1 MLAPPPKSENKKAS
15 DDSASLTAL
24 KCAYQV
30 MQQRIISNPKDMI
43 GIILFGTKETKAP
56 DIGRQDSHCYLLTDL
71 DVPAADDVKAL
82 RGLVEDGEGVD
93 EVLVPSEQPADM
105 VMLLRLVLHLFQTRA
120 PNFGSRRLFIITD
133 NDDPCAGTKKNPSW
147 DPAVG
152 AKDIHDHGC
161 SIELFPITHG
171 QSKFDTSKFYDVSAA
186 PSAQSILRNLTK
198 HRISFIMTQSSMK
211 KRQGRLRQP
220 SLAMA

>member
-15 DDSASLTAL
+15 HDSATLTAL

-30 MQQRIISNPKDMI
+30 MQQRIISNPRDMI
-43 GIILFGTKETKAP
+43 GIILFGTKKTKAP
-56 DIGRQDSHCYLLTDL
+56 DIGRQYYHCYLLTDL
-71 DVPAADDVKAL
+71 DVPAAEDVKAL
-82 RGLVEDGEGVD
+82 RDLVEEGEGAD
-93 EVLVPSEQPADM
+93 EVLAASEQPPDM

-133 NDDPCAGTKKNPSW
+133 NDDPCAGTKKSPSW

-171 QSKFDTSKFYDVSAA
+171 QSKFDTSKFYDVRAA
-186 PSAQSILRNLTK
+186 PKRSAYAS
-198 HRISFIMTQSSMK
+198 
-211 KRQGRLRQP
+211 
-220 SLAMA
+220 

>member
-1 MLAPPPKSENKKAS
+1 MLQPPPKSEDKKAS
-15 DDSASLTAL
+15 QDSAALTAL

-43 GIILFGTKETKAP
+43 AIVLFGTNETKVT
-56 DIGRQDSHCYLLTDL
+56 DIRLPDSHCYLLTDL
-71 DVPAADDVKAL
+71 EVPAADDVKAL
-82 RGLVEDGEGVD
+82 RGLVEEGED
-93 EVLVPSEQPADM
+93 ADRILAPSKQPPDM

-133 NDDPCAGTKKNPSW
+133 DDDPCAGMKRNPSW

-161 SIELFPITHG
+161 TIELFPITHG
-171 QSKFDTSKFYDVSAA
+171 DSKFDTSKFYDV
-186 PSAQSILRNLTK
+186 
-198 HRISFIMTQSSMK
+198 
-211 KRQGRLRQP
+211 GVV
-220 SLAMA
+220 